1 VSGLAD
7 VAGLADLRPER
18 EDVTMGD
25 TLVQGAGGRLSLDI
39 DEDRILRRI
48 AELGRIGRD
57 EHTGGITR
65 PGFSAADREARAYL
79 MAEAREAGLVP
90 AVDAAGNV
98 IVRPP
103 LWEGARRGDRQA
115 LMMGSHLDT
124 VVNGGRLDGAYGVVA
139 ALEVLQAFQEY
150 GVDSPYEPVAVAFA
164 NEEGALFPQPFWGS
178 MAIAGRL
185 AGLPREPRDH
195 DGRPLREALRLA
207 GGDLDAIGSAGWPHG
222 SVAAYLELHVEQG
235 PVLERSGNRIGVV
248 EAITGRTVLALE
260 VRGAAGHSGTSPMVG
275 RRDALTAAAKVVL
288 AVEHIARD
296 RKLCRVGTV
305 GRLDPHPNVPNT
317 IAGSV
322 RLTVDL
328 RDTDVWRAAAA
339 EEALRQALRAIAES
353 TGTEIEV
360 VAETRSDP
368 VSTDPVLRAA
378 IACSAD
384 ELGLS
389 HEALPSGAGHD
400 AQMVADIA
408 PIGMV
413 FVPSIGGISHVPEED
428 TAPQDLLA
436 GARVLLRTAVRV
448 ALAPKG
454 RGELRDQPRRARSCP
469 PA

>member
-1 VSGLAD
+1 
-7 VAGLADLRPER
+7 
-18 EDVTMGD
+18 MGD
-25 TLVQGAGGRLSLDI
+25 TLVRRAGGRLAVDI
-39 DEDRILRRI
+39 DEDRLLRRL

-65 PGFSAADREARAYL
+65 EGFSPADREARGYL
-79 MAEAREAGLVP
+79 MDEARGAGLAP
-90 AVDAAGNV
+90 SVDAAGNV
-98 IVRPP
+98 VVRPRCEKR
-103 LWEGARRGDRQA
+103 EGEGEGDRQA

-139 ALEVLQAFQEY
+139 ALEVLQVFEEY

-185 AGLPREPRDH
+185 SGLPREPRDH
-195 DGRPLREALRLA
+195 AGRPLREALRLA
-207 GGDLDAIGSAGWPHG
+207 GGDLDALGSAAWPHG

-235 PVLERSGNRIGVV
+235 PVLERSGSRIGVV
-248 EAITGRTVLALE
+248 EAITGRTVLTLE
-260 VRGAAGHSGTSPMVG
+260 VRGAAGHSGTSPMEG
-275 RRDALTAAAKVVL
+275 RRDALTAASRVVL

-305 GRLDPHPNVPNT
+305 GWLDPHPNTPNT

-339 EEALRQALRAIAES
+339 EEALRQALRAIAEA
-353 TGTEIEV
+353 TRTEIEV

-378 IACSAD
+378 IACGA
-384 ELGLS
+384 EEFGLA
-389 HEALPSGAGHD
+389 HESLPSGAGHD

-408 PIGMV
+408 PIGMI
-413 FVPSIGGISHVPEED
+413 FVPSLGGISHVPEED
-428 TAPQDLLA
+428 TAPQDLVA
-436 GARVLLRTAVRV
+436 GARVLLRTALRV
-448 ALAPKG
+448 AGLTKRPV
-454 RGELRDQPRRARSCP
+454 PVRAGGGTQLVDKE
-469 PA
+469 